1 MTAENPGLSGGLA
14 RTLADWAV
22 GMEPSTE
29 DVALADRSL
38 TDTVAVAL
46 AGRDHPTL
54 RTTASLS
61 EAGRWAVAC
70 HILDFDDLHMP
81 TTTHISTICVPV
93 ALACGGDQH
102 AYLAGAGV
110 MARLGS
116 ALGWRHYTSGWHA
129 TSTSGALAAA
139 AVASYTRG
147 LDAERT
153 ANALALAVP
162 AAGGV
167 QRSFGT
173 DAKSLQIGFAAEA
186 GIRAAT
192 LAEAGATADLSA
204 VDSWLALVGGAG
216 VLPAADEP
224 VVPDGLAIKIYPCC
238 YALQRPIAA
247 VAKTAAGVDPQSVRR
262 IVVRTP
268 AGTVTPLIHS
278 RPRTGLEGKFSLEY
292 AAATAI
298 LDEHQGFASF
308 SDEAVMR
315 PEAQRLLELVE
326 IDLTPGGEWLLAG
339 EVQVEV
345 HTDSEVRTGSLSFPP
360 GSPRRPATEE
370 ELGRKVTDCLAGLSL
385 EPESITWA
393 TGAALLRDHLPPG
406 EKNADPSRFASSSTT

>member
-1 MTAENPGLSGGLA
+1 MSAEQPGLA
-14 RTLADWAV
+14 RSLAGWAV
-22 GMEPSTE
+22 GMEPSAADRE
-29 DVALADRSL
+29 LAQRSL

-46 AGRDHPTL
+46 AGREHPTL
-54 RTTASLS
+54 RTTASLT

-93 ALACGGDQH
+93 ALACGGDER

-110 MARLGS
+110 MARLGT

-162 AAGGV
+162 ASGGV

-204 VDSWLALVGGAG
+204 VEAWLALVGGEASLLAIDG
-216 VLPAADEP
+216 P

-247 VAKTAAGVDPQSVRR
+247 VAETAAGVDPGSVRR

-292 AAATAI
+292 AAAVAI
-298 LDEHQGFASF
+298 LDDHQGFSSF
-308 SDEAVMR
+308 SDEAVLR

-326 IDLTPGGEWLLAG
+326 VDLTPGGEWLLEG

-345 HTDSEVRTGSLSFPP
+345 HTDTEVLTGSLSYPP
-360 GSPRRPATEE
+360 GSPQRPPTEE
-370 ELGRKVTDCLAGLSL
+370 EFGRKLADCLSGLPL
-385 EPESITWA
+385 DRGSITWA
-393 TGAALLRDHLPPG
+393 TAATLLREHLPPG
-406 EKNADPSRFASSSTT
+406 QENAARVGVTSPSTT